1 MMVGLSLEPAATS
14 AMVVLLYEITK
25 TNRQVNNSEVTPCHN
40 YSYQLLFVAGTLFK
54 IDLLLVLLKVLLL

>member
-25 TNRQVNNSEVTPCHN
+25 TIRHVNNSEVSHVTTIHIN
-40 YSYQLLFVAGTLFK
+40 YYLYLERY
-54 IDLLLVLLKVLLL
+54 LK